1 MPPPLPCTGRAT
13 LCCTRIRRWR
23 RAQSMPEASW
33 PPNTTSPDSPPTGS
47 HQYRCASALCT
58 AYHHGCGST
67 WQSTRWSTGHFVRD
81 RCASTATVPNGARNL
96 FGATAPGL
104 TETSMTLDQFHTCV
118 PEHVL
123 AQLEIVDICGAYG
136 DPAIAGELLD
146 ICHHIHATNPATAI
160 RIYSNGGLRT
170 PTWWARLATNGV
182 YRRKVDIDKVLAN
195 AVAFIDA
202 GGRAQWDYIAF
213 AHNEHEIESAR
224 ARATEL
230 GFAEFS
236 VKKTARFLRPL
247 YEPAPELRPGD
258 GIDAAPI
265 YDRTGAVVGELRPP
279 ADERLVNEVV
289 LWARSIEARAEYFDA
304 FFDTCTIQCQ
314 ALDSS
319 AIFVSATGH
328 VYPCCWLYV
337 QATLPQLYRGQA
349 ATDAQV
355 HDLLTASGGAT
366 TLDAARHP
374 LDEILAGEFFTAV
387 ERSWSTDTIAGGKL
401 KVCSRVCGE
410 GFSAYLRQF
419 DRPDLVP

>member
-1 MPPPLPCTGRAT
+1 MYTV
-13 LCCTRIRRWR
+13 
-23 RAQSMPEASW
+23 
-33 PPNTTSPDSPPTGS
+33 PDLRQL
-47 HQYRCASALCT
+47 HLEV
-58 AYHHGCGST
+58 
-67 WQSTRWSTGHFVRD
+67 STR
-81 RCASTATVPNGARNL
+81 CNAECPMCARNL

-104 TETSMTLDQFHTCV
+104 TEASMTLDQFRTCL

-136 DPAIAGELLD
+136 DPAIAPELLD

-170 PTWWARLATNGV
+170 PTWWARLAEIPGITTIFAIDGLATNGV

-195 AVAFIDA
+195 AAAFIDA

-279 ADERLVNEVV
+279 ADERLVNEAV

-319 AIFVSATGH
+319 AIFISASGH

-366 TLDAARHP
+366 TLDATRHP

-410 GFSAYLRQF
+410 GFSAYRRQF

>member
-1 MPPPLPCTGRAT
+1 MYTV
-13 LCCTRIRRWR
+13 
-23 RAQSMPEASW
+23 
-33 PPNTTSPDSPPTGS
+33 PDLRQL
-47 HQYRCASALCT
+47 HLEV
-58 AYHHGCGST
+58 
-67 WQSTRWSTGHFVRD
+67 STR
-81 RCASTATVPNGARNL
+81 CNAECPMCARNL

-104 TETSMTLDQFHTCV
+104 TETSMPLEQFRTCL
-118 PEHVL
+118 PERNL

-136 DPAIAGELLD
+136 DPATAPELFD
-146 ICHHIHATNPATAI
+146 ICHHIHATNPATGI

-170 PTWWARLATNGV
+170 PIWWARLAEIPGITTIFAIDGLATNGV

-195 AVAFIDA
+195 ASAFIDA

-213 AHNEHEIESAR
+213 AHNEHEIDTAR

-289 LWARSIEARAEYFDA
+289 RWARSIEARAEYFDR

-314 ALDSS
+314 ALDSK
-319 AIFVSATGH
+319 AIFISATGH

-337 QATLPQLYRGQA
+337 QATLPPLYRGQA
-349 ATDAQV
+349 TTDAQV
-355 HDLLTASGGAT
+355 HDLLTASGGPT
-366 TLDAARHP
+366 TLDAAKRP
-374 LDEILAGEFFTAV
+374 LDEILASEFFTAV
-387 ERSWSTDTIAGGKL
+387 EHSWSTDTIAGGKL

-410 GFSAYLRQF
+410 GFGAYRHQFGRQ
-419 DRPDLVP
+419 DLVP

>member
-1 MPPPLPCTGRAT
+1 MYTVSDLRQ
-13 LCCTRIRRWR
+13 LHL
-23 RAQSMPEASW
+23 EV
-33 PPNTTSPDSPPTGS
+33 
-47 HQYRCASALCT
+47 
-58 AYHHGCGST
+58 
-67 WQSTRWSTGHFVRD
+67 STR
-81 RCASTATVPNGARNL
+81 CNAECPMCARNI
-96 FGATAPGL
+96 FGAAAPGL
-104 TETSMTLDQFHTCV
+104 TETSMTLDQFRACL

-136 DPAIAGELLD
+136 DPAIAPELLD
-146 ICHHIHATNPATAI
+146 ICHHIHATNPATFI
-160 RIYSNGGLRT
+160 RIYSNGGLRI
-170 PTWWARLATNGV
+170 PTWWARLAEIPGITTIFAIDGLATNGV

-195 AVAFIDA
+195 AAAFIDA
-202 GGRAQWDYIAF
+202 GGRAHWDYIAF
-213 AHNEHEIESAR
+213 AHNEHEIDTAR

-258 GIDAAPI
+258 GIEAAPI

-289 LWARSIEARAEYFDA
+289 LWARSIEARAEYFDQ

-314 ALDSS
+314 ALDSH
-319 AIFVSATGH
+319 AIFISATGH

-349 ATDAQV
+349 ATDTQV
-355 HDLLTASGGAT
+355 HNLLTASGGAT
-366 TLDAARHP
+366 TLDAAKRP
-374 LDEILAGEFFTAV
+374 LDEILVSEFFTAV
-387 ERSWSTDTIAGGKL
+387 EHSWSTDTIAGGKL

-410 GFSAYLRQF
+410 GFSAYRRQF
-419 DRPDLVP
+419 ARPDLVP